1 MTENRREAVDEVPA
15 FRFNTREL
23 QARWIIEQTLSFHRE
38 SSDMRQSKCIDIPG
52 LAGLALVAMALQAQA
67 GTLPADALPLPN
79 RVATADIVIVGK
91 VTAIEDKTTL
101 VAPFPGAKNK
111 TEYKVAVVSVSDALL
126 APKGTKS
133 IRLGFV
139 PIRAGVFVS
148 PPPFQASVGQEG
160 CFFLSKHADADIY
173 VASGQLIFIDN
184 KGDTFDKDLALIKRC
199 TRILNDPNAA
209 LKGKDADDRFLA
221 AGMLVAQYRTR
232 KSPNAKTEP
241 IDAEQ
246 SKLILQALAA
256 ADWTPSTDHM
266 RLSPLMVLYRLPL
279 TAKDGWAPPGTDAKA
294 IAAYAPQW
302 LNEHAGTYRIERFAA
317 EKK

>member
-1 MTENRREAVDEVPA
+1 MRRSIC
-15 FRFNTREL
+15 L
-23 QARWIIEQTLSFHRE
+23 KTL
-38 SSDMRQSKCIDIPG
+38 G
-52 LAGLALVAMALQAQA
+52 LAGLTFLAVALRAQA

-79 RVATADIVIVGK
+79 RVATADVVVVGK
-91 VTAIEDKTTL
+91 VTAIEDKTAL

-111 TEYKVAVVSVSDALL
+111 TEYKVAVISVSDALL
-126 APKGTKS
+126 APKGTKT

-139 PIRAGVFVS
+139 PIPAGVFVS

-160 CFFLSKHADADIY
+160 CFFLSKHADADLF
-173 VASGQLIFIDN
+173 VPSGQLNFID
-184 KGDTFDKDLALIKRC
+184 KKSDTFEKDLALIKRC
-199 TRILNDPNAA
+199 TKILSDPNAA

-232 KSPNAKTEP
+232 KSPNARTEP

-246 SKLILQALAA
+246 SKLILHTLAA
-256 ADWTPSTDHM
+256 ADWTPSTDYT
-266 RLSPLMVLYRLPL
+266 RLSPLLVLYRLPL

-302 LNEHAGTYRIERFAA
+302 LNEHAGTYRIERFVAD
-317 EKK
+317 KK